1 MAEIC
6 NVIKYEGDNKTLI
19 WKHPKEDFNCLTQLI
34 VHESQEAIF
43 FMNGEAL
50 DRFGPGRYTLE
61 TESLPIVSRVLKRA
75 TGDSTPFHSEVYFI
89 NMTEQMDI
97 KWGTD
102 TRVEYIDPNYGF
114 PISLGANGRM
124 SFKPEDSKRL
134 LLRMVGTETEL
145 SQEKAVEHLR
155 SFLITKVK
163 TYIAQ
168 TMKEKSINI
177 FEIDACLDMFSDEL
191 YSKILPDFKE
201 YGIALKS
208 FKVTT
213 VVKPDG
219 DVQYERFK
227 NLHFRKKL
235 DIDEATLNQQVQVIN
250 AETEAR
256 RVVIESQA
264 RAKSREQEAY
274 TYAQEKSFEVMK
286 AMAENEGSGSDLRNA
301 GIGLGMGFASA
312 GAFGTA
318 ISRMVSDTMG
328 AVTPATGAVVT
339 APMPAAATAAAA
351 TAVMPAE
358 ATMAATTAATETAT
372 AAATETATA
381 AEEADTIEVSETE
394 GSATEEAVV
403 EDATPVIGAV
413 PVESGEMIEFEKKVN
428 KLFLLKNS
436 GIITEAEFEAKKAEL
451 LSMI

>member
-61 TESLPIVSRVLKRA
+61 TESLPIVSKVLKRA

-318 ISRMVSDTMG
+318 ISRMVSDTMV
-328 AVTPATGAVVT
+328 AVTPAAGAVVT

-372 AAATETATA
+372 AAATETA
-381 AEEADTIEVSETE
+381 AEEVDTIEVSETE

-428 KLFLLKNS
+428 KLLLLKNS